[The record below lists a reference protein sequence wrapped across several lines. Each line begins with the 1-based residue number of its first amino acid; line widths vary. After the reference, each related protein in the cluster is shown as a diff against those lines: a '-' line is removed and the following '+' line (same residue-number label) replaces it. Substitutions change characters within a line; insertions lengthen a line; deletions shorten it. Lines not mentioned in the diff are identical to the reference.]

1 MLEMINLH
9 LPIYHLS
16 IISASAACLSSH
28 VAQNEDPLHTA
39 GVVLSGKPVNN
50 LSDL

>member
-9 LPIYHLS
+9 LPIYHLT
-16 IISASAACLSSH
+16 IISASAVCCSFH
-28 VAQNEDPLHTA
+28 MAQNEDPLNTA
-39 GVVLSGKPVNN
+39 GLVLNGKPVNN